1 MQKLRIWLAIAVFT
15 VLAMARPGG
24 PSALATGGVSTNDAA
39 ALREFVTAKFGKLSE
54 AERRLT
60 EGAPSRE
67 LAWAGHS
74 TDPDDPSNDSV
85 HGDKWGS
92 ERTIR
97 ATLLSWLSS
106 DLEAARYVHPSGLGI
121 AGARIEGRLD
131 LSYLKVPRSLTLV
144 HCYLPAGID
153 LSHAEAEAL
162 YLRKSMSGPVTADL
176 AKISGDVAMVY
187 GSYQTASFFRAR
199 IGGDLDCTGSHFA
212 GGGHAGVSAVEAV
225 ILGDATFHDGFTT
238 DGMVDFRL
246 AKLGGSLSF
255 NNVGFTGAEN
265 GLNAERA
272 TIDGTLYWV
281 DVHHTS
287 STQLDLENARAG
299 ALWDDRASWPA
310 QGNLS
315 VEGFVYG
322 AISGGPAD
330 ARSRLDW
337 LSSESPGYHPQ
348 PFRQLATVL
357 RDSGE
362 DAGSTD
368 VLIAKEIS
376 KRQYAGLSRAER
388 TWNLLLEMTIGYG
401 YRPLRALWWI
411 IGFVALGTLLFGA
424 GYYVRIVAP
433 TEESAYHSFVASGSV
448 PLHYPPFNA
457 FVYSLENFL
466 PVVELHQGAYWRP
479 NPRHGLGG
487 GPQPAG
493 QSHSETIPGSL
504 LRWYLWLHILA
515 GWTLTPLLFAGLSG
529 LIRAD

>member
-1 MQKLRIWLAIAVFT
+1 MPKLCIWLAIAVLM
-15 VLAMARPGG
+15 VLAMAQPAR
-24 PSALATGGVSTNDAA
+24 PSALATGDASTNDVGG
-39 ALREFVTAKFGKLSE
+39 LRELATAKFGKLSE
-54 AERRLT
+54 AEQRLI

-67 LAWAGHS
+67 LAWAGPS
-74 TDPDDPSNDSV
+74 ADPDDPSNDSAR
-85 HGDKWGS
+85 GDKWGS

-97 ATLLSWLSS
+97 AALLSWLST
-106 DLEAARYVHPSGLGI
+106 DPDAARYVHPSGLGI

-153 LSHAEAEAL
+153 LSYADAQAL

-176 AKISGDVAMVY
+176 AKISGDVAMIY
-187 GSYQTASFFRAR
+187 GSYHTASFFRAR
-199 IGGDLDCTGSHFA
+199 IGGDLDCTGSHFP
-212 GGGHAGVSAVEAV
+212 GPGHTGVSAVEAV

-246 AKLGGSLSF
+246 AKLSGSLSF
-255 NNVGFTGAEN
+255 NNVRFTGAES

-281 DVHHTS
+281 DVDHTS

-310 QGNLS
+310 QGNLA
-315 VEGFVYG
+315 VEGFMYG
-322 AISGGPAD
+322 AISGGPAE
-330 ARSRLDW
+330 AGSRLHW
-337 LSSESPGYHPQ
+337 LSLEAPGYHPQ

-357 RDSGE
+357 RESGE

-376 KRQYAGLSRAER
+376 KRQYAGLSRTER
-388 TWNLLLEMTIGYG
+388 AWNLLLEMTIGYG

-424 GYYVRIVAP
+424 GYYARIVAP
-433 TEESAYHSFVASGSV
+433 TEESAYHSFLTSGSV
-448 PLHYPPFNA
+448 PLHYPTFNA

-466 PVVELHQGAYWRP
+466 PVVELHQGSYWRP

-487 GPQPAG
+487 GTQPAG
-493 QSHSETIPGSL
+493 QNHSETISGSL

-515 GWTLTPLLFAGLSG
+515 GWVLTPLLFAGLSG
-529 LIRAD
+529 LIRVD